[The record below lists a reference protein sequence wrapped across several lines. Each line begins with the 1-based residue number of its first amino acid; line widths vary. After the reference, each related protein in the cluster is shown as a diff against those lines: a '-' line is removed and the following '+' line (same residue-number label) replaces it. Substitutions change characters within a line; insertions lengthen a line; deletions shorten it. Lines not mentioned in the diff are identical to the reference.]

1 LATSDLLH
9 RCTIIRDQLSQA
21 GLFPSLPGQASTSEI
36 VTATTTWRIAVT
48 PFLLTNDQLDFFH
61 RLGPQLLSFYQALNR
76 LYLDSVR
83 GLQPAWV
90 AGYLDQGKP
99 EGLITYSRM
108 KRFRD
113 QIPAVIRP
121 DIIPTQDGMVITE
134 LDSVPGGI
142 GLTGALTEIYSQ
154 WSLVNGHV
162 SENRAAAPTPYPSEI
177 VGGRNGMVQG
187 FAAMLRSQLAQRTG
201 CIAILMSE
209 EAKDYRPE
217 MTWLAARLRTIG
229 LDAYCVEPRHI
240 RFTEEGLRI
249 ANEEMDRPIALI
261 YRFYELFDLL
271 NIPKS
276 ELVQYALKKDRVAVT
291 PPYKPALEEKLA
303 FALLHHP
310 ALRPFWEEALD
321 REVFLHL
328 TTIMPRTWILDPAPI
343 PPSATIPGLA
353 IGGRAVMNWQDLATA
368 TQKERHLVIKPSG
381 FSELAWGS
389 RGVSVG
395 HDMPQNEW
403 AGAIGKALAAFPQ
416 TPYILQEFH
425 KGRLY
430 ELDYFDPVTGEMSR
444 MSGRA
449 RLSPYYFVSGGKTE
463 LAGILATVC
472 PADKKVIHGM
482 KDAIM
487 VPCAVAR
494 NASSEC

>member
-1 LATSDLLH
+1 M
-9 RCTIIRDQLSQA
+9 IRDQLIDA
-21 GLFPSLPGQASTSEI
+21 GLFPPLPGQASAFEGSAT
-36 VTATTTWRIAVT
+36 TTTWRIATT
-48 PFLLTNDQLDFFH
+48 PFSLTTEQLDFFH
-61 RLGPQLLSFYQALNR
+61 RLGPQLLSFYRALNR
-76 LYLDSVR
+76 LYTDSVR
-83 GLQPAWV
+83 GLQPAWI

-99 EGLITYSRM
+99 DGLLAYSRM

-113 QIPAVIRP
+113 QLPAVIRP
-121 DIIPTQDGMVITE
+121 DIIPTQNGMVITE

-142 GLTGALTEIYSQ
+142 GATACLSAFYAKGETAAGLSLVGGFEGMVRGFANMLKAQLTE
-154 WSLVNGHV
+154 
-162 SENRAAAPTPYPSEI
+162 PS
-177 VGGRNGMVQG
+177 
-187 FAAMLRSQLAQRTG
+187 G
-201 CIAILMSE
+201 CVAILISE

-217 MTWLAARLRTIG
+217 MTWLTARLRAIG
-229 LDAYCVEPRHI
+229 LNAYCVEPRDI
-240 RFTEEGLRI
+240 RFTEEGLQI
-249 ANEEMDRPIALI
+249 TSEGMDRPIALI

-276 ELVQYALKKDRVAVT
+276 ELVQYAIKKGRVAVT

-310 ALRPFWEEALD
+310 ALRPFWEQALGQ
-321 REVFLHL
+321 EVFLHL

-353 IGGRAVMNWQDLATA
+353 IGGRAVMSWQDLAVA
-368 TQKERHLVIKPSG
+368 TQKERHFVIKPSG

-395 HDMPQNEW
+395 HDMPQGEW
-403 AGAIGKALAAFPQ
+403 AGAIDKALASFPQ

-430 ELDYFDPVTGEMSR
+430 ELDYFDPVSSEMNR

-449 RLSPYYFVSGGKTE
+449 RLSPYYFVSGETTE

-482 KDAIM
+482 KDAVM
-487 VPCAVAR
+487 APCAVTR
-494 NASSEC
+494 DASAEC

>member
-1 LATSDLLH
+1 M
-9 RCTIIRDQLSQA
+9 
-21 GLFPSLPGQASTSEI
+21 
-36 VTATTTWRIAVT
+36 
-48 PFLLTNDQLDFFH
+48 
-61 RLGPQLLSFYQALNR
+61 
-76 LYLDSVR
+76 VR
-83 GLQPAWV
+83 
-90 AGYLDQGKP
+90 
-99 EGLITYSRM
+99 
-108 KRFRD
+108 
-113 QIPAVIRP
+113 
-121 DIIPTQDGMVITE
+121 
-134 LDSVPGGI
+134 
-142 GLTGALTEIYSQ
+142 
-154 WSLVNGHV
+154 
-162 SENRAAAPTPYPSEI
+162 
-177 VGGRNGMVQG
+177 G
-187 FAAMLRSQLAQRTG
+187 FAAMLRNQLAQHTG
-201 CIAILMSE
+201 CIAILLSE

-217 MTWLAARLRTIG
+217 MRWLTVRLQAIG
-229 LDAYCVEPRHI
+229 LDAYCVEPRDI

-249 ANEEMDRPIALI
+249 TNEGIDQPIALI

-303 FALLHHP
+303 FGLLHHP
-310 ALRPFWEEALD
+310 ALRPFWEKALGL
-321 REVFLHL
+321 EIFLHL

-353 IGGRAVMNWQDLATA
+353 IGGRAVMNWQDLASA
-368 TQKERHLVIKPSG
+368 TQKERQFVIKPSG

-395 HDMPQNEW
+395 HDMPQSEW
-403 AGAIGKALAAFPQ
+403 TTAIEKALESFPR

-430 ELDYFDPVTGEMSR
+430 DLDYFDPVTSEMNR

-449 RLSPYYFVSGGKTE
+449 RLSPYYFVSGEKTE
-463 LAGILATVC
+463 LAGILATIC

-487 VPCAVAR
+487 IPCAVEADKG
-494 NASSEC
+494 

>member
-1 LATSDLLH
+1 MSTSDLLH
-9 RCTIIRDQLSQA
+9 RCGIIRDQLIHA
-21 GLFPSLPGQASTSEI
+21 GLFPSLHGQAVDPKVAAT
-36 VTATTTWRIAVT
+36 TTTWRIAVT
-48 PFLLTNDQLDFFH
+48 PFSLTREQLDFFH
-61 RLGPQLLSFYQALNR
+61 RLGPQLLSFYRALNR
-76 LYLDSVR
+76 LYIDSVR

-90 AGYLDQGKP
+90 AEYLDQGKP
-99 EGLITYSRM
+99 ESLLTYSRM

-113 QIPAVIRP
+113 QLPAVIRP

-154 WSLVNGHV
+154 WSLGDGH
-162 SENRAAAPTPYPSEI
+162 PLEI
-177 VGGRNGMVQG
+177 VGGIEGMVRG
-187 FAAMLRSQLAQRTG
+187 FAAMVKAQLVRQSG
-201 CIAILMSE
+201 CVAILMSE

-217 MTWLAARLRTIG
+217 MTWLATRLRAIG
-229 LDAYCVEPRHI
+229 LDAYCVEPRQI
-240 RFTEEGLRI
+240 RFTEEGLWI
-249 ANEEMDRPIALI
+249 SGEGMDRPIALI

-276 ELVQYALKKDRVAVT
+276 ELIQYAVKKDRVAVT

-310 ALRPFWEEALD
+310 ALRPFWEQALGQ
-321 REVFLHL
+321 EVFLHL

-353 IGGRAVMNWQDLATA
+353 IGGRAVMSWRDLAAA
-368 TQKERHLVIKPSG
+368 TQKERHFVIKPSG

-395 HDMPQNEW
+395 HDMPQGEW
-403 AGAIGKALAAFPQ
+403 AGAIDKALASFPQ

-430 ELDYFDPVTGEMSR
+430 ELDYFDPVGGEMNR

-449 RLSPYYFVSGGKTE
+449 RLSPYYFVSGETTE
-463 LAGILATVC
+463 LAGILATIC

-482 KDAIM
+482 KDAVM
-487 VPCAVAR
+487 VPCAVAQEQ
-494 NASSEC
+494 SDSHTV